1 MAGWQLDIVTYTLP
15 PTTTDPM
22 KAFIQQAQLSPS
34 SDQDTSDTVLGNSIG
49 FVQGLGQ
56 RRRLLKVMKKEDKL
70 DIKGANDLSGY
81 SGG

>member
-1 MAGWQLDIVTYTLP
+1 
-15 PTTTDPM
+15 M

>member
-1 MAGWQLDIVTYTLP
+1 
-15 PTTTDPM
+15 M

-56 RRRLLKVMKKEDKL
+56 RRRLLKVMKREGKL